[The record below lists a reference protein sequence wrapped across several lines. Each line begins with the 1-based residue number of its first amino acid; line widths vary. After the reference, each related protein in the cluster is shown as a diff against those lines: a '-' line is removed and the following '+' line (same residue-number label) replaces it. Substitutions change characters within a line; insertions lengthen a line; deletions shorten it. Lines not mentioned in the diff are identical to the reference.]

1 MRNAELVV
9 DAMILLVWNVVKKNA
24 KIARSVIDALN
35 VMIFVWSLIVSN
47 AKKISVPIARSVR
60 NVKIAKKFAKPHS
73 QIQMMNV
80 TNVKPS

>member
-60 NVKIAKKFAKPHS
+60 NVKIAKKFAKPQP